1 MQALGRQEKD
11 ALPGAVDDR
20 EFVGKSS
27 SNSFGVM
34 IGIIVAAS
42 CVFVFAILVVAVR
55 LHRYGGSNLSHHS
68 SSRQYLIIKAAFT
81 L

>member
-27 SNSFGVM
+27 SSSFGVM